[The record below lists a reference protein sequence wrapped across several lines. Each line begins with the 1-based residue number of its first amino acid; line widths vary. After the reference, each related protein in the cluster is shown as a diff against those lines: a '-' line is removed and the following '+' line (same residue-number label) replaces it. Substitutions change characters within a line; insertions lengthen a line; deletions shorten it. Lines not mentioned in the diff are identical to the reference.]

1 MVYAVCCVIHTPKDK
16 HFRKEITVE
25 ASCDAE
31 AVKRAEER
39 FNKYLTRIGYRVE
52 VLFFDPLPVQ

>member
-1 MVYAVCCVIHTPKDK
+1 MKYKVFCLIHTPKHK
-16 HFRKEITVE
+16 SIPKELEVD

-31 AVKRAEER
+31 AIRRAEER

-52 VLFFDPLPVQ
+52 VVFFDLLVQA

>member
-1 MVYAVCCVIHTPKDK
+1 MKYNVCCLIHTPKNRSIMK
-16 HFRKEITVE
+16 RLEVE

-31 AVKRAEER
+31 AIKRAEER

-52 VLFFDPLPVQ
+52 ILFYGLV

>member
-1 MVYAVCCVIHTPKDK
+1 MK
-16 HFRKEITVE
+16 RLEVE

-31 AVKRAEER
+31 AIKRAEER

-52 VLFFDPLPVQ
+52 ILFYGLV